1 MNIRKSIYI
10 ILIIGLCLYFYSL
23 FGKFLWDDEEQIVN
37 NSYIHSI
44 SNIPEFF
51 LGSTFNTGG
60 AGSLTGIY
68 YKPLLITLFSVIY
81 SIFGNNSFFFHLFQL
96 SLHIINSVCIFI
108 IFNYFFNKIIIK
120 EIKYLKRF
128 GIWISFFGAILFL
141 VHPINVESV
150 VYISASQE
158 VLFFT
163 FGIMSFMFLIL
174 NKENIKVFNVEF
186 NSYLLSGI
194 FVLFAFLSKETGIL
208 FFIINIMY
216 IFVFQ
221 KDRFKKF
228 IYYFVSTLSIYIILR
243 FFIARI
249 GLRGKGI
256 TPIMQLSFFERLI
269 NIPKVIFFYFK
280 TFFYP
285 RYLLISQ
292 NWIVEK
298 INMKDFYIPFIIIIT
313 IFSILIYMI
322 FYFYRNKLFNKCFI
336 KLYTF
341 FLIWFIVGIGLHIQI
356 IPLDMTVADRWF
368 YFPIVGLIFILI
380 LITSFLIYKFRNVI
394 KNIEIISFIIITFLL
409 TIFSCRTLLRT
420 FDWSSGLT
428 LYQNDIKYNKNAY
441 DLENN
446 YGVELIRKNKVED
459 AKFHFEKSTK
469 LKSDWWVNWNNLGV
483 CYEREDDYEKALE
496 YYKKSMQNADYY
508 LAYENYTG
516 LLINLKRNEEAKK
529 FLEEEALV
537 KFPYNNNLSNMYLFL
552 DKNDTN

>member
-10 ILIIGLCLYFYSL
+10 IIIIGFCLYFYSL

-37 NSYIHSI
+37 NSDIHSI
-44 SNIPEFF
+44 SNIPKFF
-51 LGSTFNTGG
+51 FGSTFNTGG
-60 AGSLTGIY
+60 AGTLAGIY

-81 SIFGNNSFFFHLFQL
+81 SIFGNNSFFFHIFQL
-96 SLHIINSVCIFI
+96 SLHIINSICIFLV
-108 IFNYFFNKIIIK
+108 FNYFFNKIIIK

-228 IYYFVSTLSIYIILR
+228 IYYFISTLSIYIILR

-322 FYFYRNKLFNKCFI
+322 FYFYRNKLFNKCFR

-420 FDWSSGLT
+420 FDWSNGLT

>member
-10 ILIIGLCLYFYSL
+10 IIIIGLCLYFYSL